1 MLPLKL
7 IQDQSDFIIERL
19 KIKNFDATQ
28 IIGQILSTDE
38 KRRALQT
45 RIDIQLADLNNL
57 ARQIGQLYKDGKSEE
72 AESAKNQTFE
82 IKELNRVLKEE
93 HTAMEVQLQDL
104 VVQLPN
110 LPHELVP
117 AGRTADDNQLIRT
130 GGIIPEPDVNRKP
143 HWDLLA
149 GSGLID
155 FELGVKLTGAGF
167 PVYQREAARL
177 QRALINFFLDQGL
190 KAGFT
195 EVQPPIMVNEDS
207 AYGTGQLP
215 DKEAQMYRSEADGLY
230 LIPTAE
236 VPVTNIFRDE
246 ILSADQLPVKY
257 MAYTPCFRRE
267 AGSWGSHVRGLNRL
281 HQFDKVEIV
290 QVRHPDNSYAGL
302 EEMVSYVESLV
313 NLLEL
318 PYRII
323 RLCGGDMSF
332 TSAMTYDFEVFA
344 AGQGRWLEVSSV
356 SNFESFQ
363 ANRLKLRFRD
373 KGDKRT
379 QLAHTLNGSAL
390 ALPRIVAGLLENN
403 QRGNEILI
411 PEILHPYTG
420 FDRIRL

>member
-1 MLPLKL
+1 MLPIKL
-7 IQDQSDFIIERL
+7 IQDQPDFVIERL
-19 KIKNFDATQ
+19 KVKNFDATG
-28 IIGQILSTDE
+28 IISLIRSTDE
-38 KRRALQT
+38 ERRALQT
-45 RIDIQLADLNNL
+45 KMDNQLAELNSL
-57 ARQIGQLYKDGKSEE
+57 AREVGQLYKEGKAGE
-72 AESAKNQTFE
+72 AEAAKARTAD
-82 IKELNRVLKEE
+82 IKEQNRILKEQHSAAE
-93 HTAMEVQLQDL
+93 QKLQDL

-110 LPHELVP
+110 LPYHLVP
-117 AGRTADDNQLIRT
+117 SGRTADDNQLIRT
-130 GGIIPEPDVNRKP
+130 GGTIPPSDPNRKP
-143 HWDLLA
+143 HWDLIA
-149 GSGLID
+149 GTGLID

-215 DKEAQMYRSEADGLY
+215 DKEGQMYRADADGLY

-236 VPVTNIFRDE
+236 VPITNIFRDE
-246 ILSADQLPVKY
+246 ILSAEQLPVRY
-257 MAYTPCFRRE
+257 MGYTPCFRRE

-290 QVRHPDNSYAGL
+290 QIRHPEDSYKGL
-302 EEMVSYVESLV
+302 EEMVDYVESLV
-313 NLLEL
+313 SQLEL

-332 TSAMTYDFEVFA
+332 TSAMTYDFEVYA

-363 ANRLKLRFRD
+363 ANRLKLRFRE

-390 ALPRIVAGLLENN
+390 ALPRIMAGLIENN
-403 QRGNEILI
+403 QDGNTIHI
-411 PEILHPYTG
+411 PAVLQPYTG

>member
-7 IQDQSDFIIERL
+7 IQEQSDFIIERL
-19 KIKNFDATQ
+19 KIKNFDASQ

-38 KRRALQT
+38 KRRSLQT

-57 ARQIGQLYKDGKSEE
+57 AKQIGQLYKEGKSQE
-72 AESAKNQTFE
+72 AEAARNQTFE

-93 HTAMEVQLQDL
+93 HASMEILLQEL

-110 LPHELVP
+110 LPHGLVP
-117 AGRTADDNQLIRT
+117 PGRTADDNQLIRS
-130 GGIIPEPDVNRKP
+130 GGVIPEPDSNRKP

-246 ILSADQLPVKY
+246 ILSVDQLPVRY

-290 QVRHPDNSYAGL
+290 QVRHPEDSYAGL

-363 ANRLKLRFRD
+363 ANRLKLRYRD

-403 QRGNEILI
+403 QHGNEILI